1 MSRLVIL
8 GAGGHG
14 REVLQALRADPS
26 HEVLGFVDDRG
37 PDPQLLGRVGARWL
51 GPITA
56 LAELP
61 SDVEYLIGIGAGPTR
76 RRLDLWATAQGCRAA
91 TFVHPKADVG
101 PDVELAPGSIVFAL
115 ATVTTNITLGRHAHV
130 GRGCAVGHDSVLGD
144 YVSLY
149 PLAAVSGNVTLGD
162 EVTVGTTAAI
172 RQGVR
177 IGAGAVVGMGA
188 VVLRDVPP
196 GLTVAGVPAREMSE
210 RP

>member
-1 MSRLVIL
+1 MNRLVIL

-26 HEVLGFVDDRG
+26 HEVLGFLDDRE
-37 PDPQLLGRVGARWL
+37 PDPELLDRVGARWL
-51 GPITA
+51 GATSA
-56 LAELP
+56 FAELP
-61 SDVEYLIGIGAGPTR
+61 ADVEYLVGIGSGPTR
-76 RRLDLWATAQGCRAA
+76 RRLDQWVTELGRRAA

-101 PDVELAPGSIVFAL
+101 PDVELAPGAVVFAF
-115 ATVTTNITLGRHAHV
+115 ATVTTNIRLGRHTHV

-188 VVLRDVPP
+188 VVLRDVPA
-196 GLTVAGVPAREMSE
+196 GVTVAGVPAREIA
-210 RP
+210 PAG